1 MVQFG
6 AANAVMGDS
15 EPNFGMDIP
24 VTQPDHSA
32 IDAEKKMAKFSKTK
46 EYKVLK
52 DYMLSRIDFYQK
64 YLPDGRAL
72 SDVSP
77 ENRDSM
83 WIAANAI
90 IGEFKSVIAA
100 YEQAETTVKTAV
112 K

>member
-6 AANAVMGDS
+6 AANAVMGD
-15 EPNFGMDIP
+15 EGTNFGMDIP
-24 VTQPDHSA
+24 VTQPAQAQLDG
-32 IDAEKKMAKFSKTK
+32 EKRMAKFSKTK

-52 DYMLSRIDFYQK
+52 DYMLARIDFYQK

-72 SDVSP
+72 TDTDK
-77 ENRDSM
+77 ETRESM

-90 IGEFKSVIAA
+90 IGEFKSVMAA
-100 YEQAETTVKTAV
+100 YEQAEVTVKNAS